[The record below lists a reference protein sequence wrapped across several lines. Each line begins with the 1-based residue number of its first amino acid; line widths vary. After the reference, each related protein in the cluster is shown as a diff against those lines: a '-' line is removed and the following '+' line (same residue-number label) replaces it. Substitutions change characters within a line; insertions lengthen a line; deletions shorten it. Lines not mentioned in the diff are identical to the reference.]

1 MAIKEGKK
9 LLGIVV
15 PLETYKRIE
24 ALAKK
29 ECRSVSNYSLMLL
42 LKALEQSEGKRD

>member
-15 PLETYKRIE
+15 PLEIYERIE
-24 ALAKK
+24 TLAKN
-29 ECRSVSNYSLMLL
+29 ENRSVSNYSLTLL
-42 LKALEQSEGKRD
+42 LKALKNMEK